1 MTEEWR
7 PVLGYEGFYEVSSL
21 GRVRGVDRT
30 YETRPGVI
38 AHKKAAIIN
47 GGMTADGYPLVW
59 MTRNNKRVQKTVHVL
74 ICESWHGPRPDGLVA
89 CHLDDIKT
97 NNTPSNLR
105 WGTISENTYDKVR
118 NGLHPMAAKT
128 HCKWGHPFTPGNT
141 YQMPTGGRAC
151 RTCAQERKRRYRAQ
165 RRSEAA

>member
-1 MTEEWR
+1 MNEEWR
-7 PVLGYEGFYEVSSL
+7 PVLGYEGYYEVSSL

-47 GGMTADGYPLVW
+47 GGMTVDGYPLVW
-59 MTRNNKRVQKTVHVL
+59 LTRNNKRVQKTVHVL
-74 ICESWHGPRPDGLVA
+74 ICESWHGPRPVGLVA
-89 CHLDDIKT
+89 CHIDDVKT

-118 NGLHPMAAKT
+118 NGLHPMASRT
-128 HCKWGHPFTPGNT
+128 HCKWGHEYTIENT
-141 YQMPTGGRAC
+141 YRRPNGARQC
-151 RTCAQERKRRYRAQ
+151 RTCRANQGTSKYKNRKK
-165 RRSEAA
+165 AA